1 MRSTLPCLK
10 QWLATT
16 RDCAIALCTM
26 TDANA
31 IPDGI
36 VGASVVTALFLFIAV
51 LDTEAVGLDV
61 VGTLWI
67 FALSLFAMQMTITI
81 TMFHGFLFASFMHAY
96 QFIHDAL
103 LCFEDVSCECVWRM
117 WVVVWWVQNT
127 SPNDDL
133 CS

>member
-1 MRSTLPCLK
+1 VRSALLCLI

-36 VGASVVTALFLFIAV
+36 VDASVVTALFLFIAV
-51 LDTEAVGLDV
+51 LDTEAIGLDI

-67 FALSLFAMQMTITI
+67 FALSLFAMQMTIPI
-81 TMFHGFLFASFMHAY
+81 TMFHGFPSA
-96 QFIHDAL
+96 
-103 LCFEDVSCECVWRM
+103 
-117 WVVVWWVQNT
+117 
-127 SPNDDL
+127 
-133 CS
+133 

>member
-1 MRSTLPCLK
+1 VRSALLCLI

-26 TDANA
+26 TDADA

-51 LDTEAVGLDV
+51 LDTKAIGLDV

-67 FALSLFAMQMTITI
+67 FALFLFAMQMTIPI
-81 TMFHGFLFASFMHAY
+81 TMFHGFPFA
-96 QFIHDAL
+96 
-103 LCFEDVSCECVWRM
+103 
-117 WVVVWWVQNT
+117 
-127 SPNDDL
+127 
-133 CS
+133 

>member
-1 MRSTLPCLK
+1 VRSALPCLK

-36 VGASVVTALFLFIAV
+36 VGASAVTAFFLFIAV

-61 VGTLWI
+61 VRTLGI
-67 FALSLFAMQMTITI
+67 FALSLFAMQMTIPN
-81 TMFHGFLFASFMHAY
+81 TMFQVFLFA
-96 QFIHDAL
+96 
-103 LCFEDVSCECVWRM
+103 
-117 WVVVWWVQNT
+117 
-127 SPNDDL
+127 
-133 CS
+133 